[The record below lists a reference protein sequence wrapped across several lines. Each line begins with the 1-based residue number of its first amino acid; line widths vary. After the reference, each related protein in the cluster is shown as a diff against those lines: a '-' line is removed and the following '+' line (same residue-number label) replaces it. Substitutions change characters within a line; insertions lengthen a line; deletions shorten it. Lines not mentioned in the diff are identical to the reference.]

1 MPTRLAWVK
10 PPQQTRSEETLQR
23 MLDAAAHLLEKK
35 SWDEVGVAELARRAK
50 ASVGAFYARF
60 EDKDGLLHHLHAVW
74 CEEAK
79 ANAAAALAVDQWQG
93 VAIDE
98 MVPTIVRL
106 TVEDY
111 ETRAGFH
118 REIVRRNSY
127 DAKFRARSLDVAKG
141 TIGHI
146 TALFE
151 ARKIDD
157 AARAADMV
165 HRLLFSV
172 LDQHVQL
179 FASANDLPRG
189 IKRRTGKELVDEI
202 SRALLGYLERAK

>member
-1 MPTRLAWVK
+1 M
-10 PPQQTRSEETLQR
+10 
-23 MLDAAAHLLEKK
+23 
-35 SWDEVGVAELARRAK
+35 
-50 ASVGAFYARF
+50 
-60 EDKDGLLHHLHAVW
+60 LHHLHASW
-74 CEEAK
+74 CDEAK
-79 ANAAAALAVDQWQG
+79 VNAATALAVERWRG
-93 VAIDE
+93 VPLDE
-98 MVPTIVRL
+98 MVPVIVRL

-118 REIVRRNSY
+118 REIVRRNSH

-151 ARKIDD
+151 ARKIAD
-157 AARAADMV
+157 AAGAADMV

-179 FASANDLPRG
+179 FASAKDLPRG

-202 SRALLGYLERAK
+202 ARALLGYLG